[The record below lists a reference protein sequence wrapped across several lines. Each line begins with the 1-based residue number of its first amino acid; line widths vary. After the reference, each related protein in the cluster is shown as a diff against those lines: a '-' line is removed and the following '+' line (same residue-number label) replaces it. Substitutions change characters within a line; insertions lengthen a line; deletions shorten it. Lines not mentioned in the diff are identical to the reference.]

1 MASAPTRPHAPGWT
15 KSPGSAA
22 PRSDWRACDTGRQ
35 EAFMIIIA
43 GMLIGA
49 ISGVIYVRRRNGR
62 GFDIAQYA
70 AVWAIIGTILGVI
83 LTIGVERLI

>member
-1 MASAPTRPHAPGWT
+1 
-15 KSPGSAA
+15 
-22 PRSDWRACDTGRQ
+22 
-35 EAFMIIIA
+35 MIIIA